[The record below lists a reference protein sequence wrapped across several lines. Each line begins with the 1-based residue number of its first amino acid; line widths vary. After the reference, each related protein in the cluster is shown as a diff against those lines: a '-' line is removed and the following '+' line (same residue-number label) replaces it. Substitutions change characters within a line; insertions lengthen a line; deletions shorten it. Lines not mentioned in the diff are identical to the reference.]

1 MLHTGDLIHP
11 GLLRFVSGYIELL
24 RKMLVGLGSEE
35 IPANYFYFNM
45 RNDDV
50 LFSFWQDQC
59 LCKRL
64 HAFFSY
70 LYTTFKKQ

>member
-24 RKMLVGLGSEE
+24 IFLMLVGLGGEE

-50 LFSFWQDQC
+50 LFSF
-59 LCKRL
+59 
-64 HAFFSY
+64 
-70 LYTTFKKQ
+70 